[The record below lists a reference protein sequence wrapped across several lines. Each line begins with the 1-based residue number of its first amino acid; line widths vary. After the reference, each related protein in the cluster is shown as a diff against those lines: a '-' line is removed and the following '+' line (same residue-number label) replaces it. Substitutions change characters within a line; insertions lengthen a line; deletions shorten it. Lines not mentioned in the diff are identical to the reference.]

1 MRPNN
6 LNHLAHKRTVVALT
20 GATGYIGGNLM
31 KQLQKGAG
39 IIALS
44 RHADASQNT
53 ENVQWRSC
61 DFFSQEQAVEALKG
75 ADTAIYLIHSML
87 PSAKLTQGGF
97 EDMDAILA
105 ANFARAAAFN
115 GVKQIIYLSG
125 IVPEGVPE
133 NNLSRHL
140 RSRLEVERI
149 LSCYGVPVTTLRAGL
164 IVGPEGSSY
173 SILSRLVR
181 KLHIMVLPSW
191 TNNKTD
197 PVALTDVLDTICNV
211 IGREEVMGRTID
223 IGGPQ
228 PMSYKELLRQTA
240 DLLGMKRIM
249 IPFPFPT
256 VKLSRL
262 WISLISGTPKEM
274 VYPLVESL
282 AHPMTAQNTAEVNE
296 AGRVGRGAISYGE
309 AARFSL
315 EQERS
320 NRSRKR
326 PKTAHSSGRQDVRS
340 VQRFELPPG
349 KDADWAGRH
358 YLDWLGSAF
367 KPFVYTKRVGEDKVL
382 VHVRPLTQPV
392 LKLHY
397 DRELSTGYRS
407 VFRITGGRFALTEN
421 AHHGRLEFL
430 QLPESQQCLAGI
442 HDYMPSLPWLL
453 YKYGQAKIHL
463 VVMNAYGRRLKKL
476 VFAKEMEQHEEK
488 HG

>member
-1 MRPNN
+1 MRPND
-6 LNHLAHKRTVVALT
+6 LNHLAHKRKVVALT

-31 KQLQKGAG
+31 KQLKKDAS

-105 ANFARAAAFN
+105 AHFARAAAFN
-115 GVKQIIYLSG
+115 GVRQIIYLSG
-125 IVPEGVPE
+125 IVPEGIPE
-133 NNLSRHL
+133 KNLSRHL

-149 LSCYGVPVTTLRAGL
+149 LGSYGVPVTTLRAGL

-173 SILSRLVR
+173 PILSRLVR
-181 KLHIMVLPSW
+181 RLPIMVLPSW

-197 PVALTDVLDTICNV
+197 PVALADVLDTICNV

-240 DLLGMKRIM
+240 DLLGVRRIM

-262 WISLISGTPKEM
+262 WISLITGAPKEM

-282 AHPMTAQNTAEVNE
+282 AHPMTAQNTAEVN
-296 AGRVGRGAISYGE
+296 GIDRGAISYQA
-309 AARFSL
+309 AARFAL
-315 EQERS
+315 EQAS
-320 NRSRKR
+320 SKSTRKR
-326 PKTAHSSGRQDVRS
+326 TKAAHSSRRQDVRS
-340 VQRFELPPG
+340 VQRFVLPPG

-367 KPFVYTKRVGEDKVL
+367 KPFVYTQRVGEDKVL
-382 VHVRPLTQPV
+382 VHVRPLPQPV
-392 LKLHY
+392 LELQY
-397 DRELSTGYRS
+397 DRELSTLYRS

-476 VFAKEMEQHEEK
+476 VFENKIKQHEEK